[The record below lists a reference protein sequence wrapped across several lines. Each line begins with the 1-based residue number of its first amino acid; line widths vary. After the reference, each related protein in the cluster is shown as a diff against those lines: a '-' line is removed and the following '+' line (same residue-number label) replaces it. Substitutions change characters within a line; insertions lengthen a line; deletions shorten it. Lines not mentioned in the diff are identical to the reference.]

1 MSKMNTLFSYFTKSP
16 PASKTETS
24 PTLGDLPNGKSKNS
38 SPGEA
43 ANQTRGQPACKH
55 KIGDIVWTKLDGYP
69 WWPGLV
75 CSHPTQNVFFKGGK
89 IHVQF
94 VDETKSRAWIK
105 EKNDKEN
112 IHDIDDDDIGTRSSR
127 KRPRKAALKVQKTK
141 RRRIIEAD
149 SDEDND
155 DSEDEFKPE
164 SDVDSE
170 SDVSSGVDE
179 DKISELDTESEP
191 ETPEK
196 SLKRKRGSTRTPS
209 AKPRKAEFSTPNS
222 KSNTEQIFKTPTTV
236 AASTKARLSM
246 FTAPESP
253 APVSE
258 DRQSFPH
265 HSYEWLKEENRKD
278 KKKRSMSDD
287 NYDPSTIYVPESF
300 LQSCTPASRQW
311 WEVKSNN
318 FNSVLFFKM
327 GKFYEL
333 YHMDAEISVKELGLI
348 FMKGQVAHCGFPEIA
363 FGRYADT
370 LIQRGYR
377 VARIEQTETPD
388 MMQERCRKLIK
399 PTKFDKV
406 VRRELCR
413 ISSKGTKTYSFIDGD
428 TCNAESSYLLSVTEK
443 PCDGLNGGESLY
455 GVCFVDTSI
464 GKFHIG
470 QFQDDR
476 HCSRLRTLI
485 AHYTPV
491 HVLYEKG
498 KLLAKTQQIL
508 SQNLISALKD
518 ALHPGSEFWDSGKT
532 LKFLAE
538 KKYFE
543 KENKKEDVEEEDDD
557 VNGKDYWP
565 VGIRQMLSEMQVK
578 VLKRYLKKCF
588 LEEELLSMRNFEV
601 YKPLDD
607 VKAVFDSKKSAIAFT
622 TGRNRMVLDG
632 VTLANLDVLEN
643 QTTGTTEGTLLERLD
658 HCCTPFGKRL
668 FKEWLCAPLCN
679 PVSINDSKR
688 KIEDFLAA
696 LNGFKT
702 ACKIIKLFKGR
713 TDEFKSKLLKKTT
726 TTAKRDSND
735 CGQFPDIQEE
745 LSFFDNAFDH
755 GKAKSVGAIIPHA
768 GVDPDYDC
776 ALEDINCT
784 QKKLN
789 HYLERQQQRLNCR
802 TIVYFGTAKNRYQLE
817 IPESVCK
824 RVPDEFEVT
833 SQKKGYKR
841 YTTDDIKALFN
852 ELVDAEGRRDTA
864 LTDTMRRVFAIF
876 DEHYKLW
883 DRTVQC
889 LSVLDVLLSL
899 AQYSQC
905 SENDM
910 CRPQIISPTQDMQP
924 YISIVNGSHPCI
936 SKIFT
941 GGDFIPNDTYIG
953 CKDTDD
959 DENIAGQCV
968 LVTGPN
974 MGGKSTLMRQV
985 GLLVIMAQLGCH
997 VPAESC
1003 KLTPVDRVFT
1013 RLGASDRIMSGEST
1027 FYVELSETSSILQ
1040 HASKHSLVLMDELG
1054 MFYCENAACM
1064 VENENEEDPS
1074 QETITFL
1081 YKFVKG
1087 SCPKSYGLE
1096 LLYGFQSN
1104 LVIKKGQNK
1113 AREFEDATDRLKIFR
1128 KLANIKKLSDLQ
1140 SSLQKLQE
1148 QLKI

>member
-105 EKNDKEN
+105 EKYKEN

-155 DSEDEFKPE
+155 DSAP
-164 SDVDSE
+164 
-170 SDVSSGVDE
+170 
-179 DKISELDTESEP
+179 
-191 ETPEK
+191 
-196 SLKRKRGSTRTPS
+196 
-209 AKPRKAEFSTPNS
+209 AKFHLY
-222 KSNTEQIFKTPTTV
+222 V
-236 AASTKARLSM
+236 AGGLA
-246 FTAPESP
+246 
-253 APVSE
+253 
-258 DRQSFPH
+258 SFPTPAMPQIQ
-265 HSYEWLKEENRKD
+265 D

-565 VGIRQMLSEMQVK
+565 VGIRQMLSESKCIIYNDLVCVK
-578 VLKRYLKKCF
+578 IFVSFLLRYLKKCF

-953 CKDTDD
+953 CKVDTDD